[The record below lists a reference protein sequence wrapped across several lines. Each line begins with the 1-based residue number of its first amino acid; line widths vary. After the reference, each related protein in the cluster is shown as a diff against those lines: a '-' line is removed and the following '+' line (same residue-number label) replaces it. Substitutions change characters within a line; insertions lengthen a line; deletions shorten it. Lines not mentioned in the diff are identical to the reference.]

1 KEILPYIDATFPT
14 YKVGNTRL
22 LIGDSLAGSI
32 ALMTAMTYPTIFSQ
46 VALLSPM
53 YNENIKQKFDT
64 CMNKDQLTIW
74 HAIGLE
80 EEDFI
85 LPTNGKR
92 ANFLTPNRELN
103 QLIKEGNTE
112 YFYKE
117 FKGGHHWKSWK
128 PLLGDILL
136 KFLSNQINGKYV

>member
-1 KEILPYIDATFPT
+1 
-14 YKVGNTRL
+14 GNTRL

-103 QLIKEGNTE
+103 QLIK
-112 YFYKE
+112 
-117 FKGGHHWKSWK
+117 
-128 PLLGDILL
+128 
-136 KFLSNQINGKYV
+136 

>member
-1 KEILPYIDATFPT
+1 MGKEILPYIDATFPT
-14 YKVGNTRL
+14 YKVGNTRI

-92 ANFLTPNRELN
+92 ANF
-103 QLIKEGNTE
+103 
-112 YFYKE
+112 
-117 FKGGHHWKSWK
+117 
-128 PLLGDILL
+128 
-136 KFLSNQINGKYV
+136 